1 MPIIQPNSIF
11 STRPYPLTK
20 LVREPIP
27 NNPNKKIVDFSIR
40 RDLEAV
46 SKVLNSRNIAE
57 ARLQSSEAEKVQLLV
72 QLLEALEKALRTNYV
87 PAVAALKQNPYDGAG
102 EQVIQKLE
110 EFFADKGFDPKAGLF
125 LAERGLLGSL
135 FHRLVLRIDSL
146 EDIPD
151 DLLFRVLLKRSIDP
165 SLLKPKYSGTAK
177 ENVEIDRSIKESTHK
192 NNSRRQLAGIGATRI
207 FNPGSLLF
215 EQPGIRTLT
224 RNTKVVVIGGGP
236 AGLMVTRGLVEL
248 GFNPQNITVLDK
260 SGEYGGIWNKKIV
273 YEGSKNNPF
282 HFNFLG
288 LTLSAAPGSG
298 RTVNDFLTSIED
310 RENRRFSRNLP
321 KPIKAIVLGVNPG
334 DLNHT
339 VIYKT
344 PEGEKSITAPIVIN
358 ALGNGRPLN
367 PNREGYMTTGT
378 PDKAGIRWQKIITPE
393 LAEKYRGKTL
403 VFIGLGNSTAEM
415 LIQLRDLNQRGYNI
429 DYRVITHYPQKSVEE
444 PTEEFEIAG
453 KKYKVFR
460 DITIPNLTK
469 WEGDLPDAKDVYYR
483 ALSQD
488 KIISDV
494 VHWDVGDGKFTAVTK
509 SGEVK
514 TFNCAE
520 LFTLIGYGHDPDILR
535 AMGMT
540 VTDEYAGTIA
550 HDHDG
555 EIQKNPGTLGRG
567 RVCPG
572 YFGLGAI
579 LKSSE
584 NPNAVVMPGI
594 MHRMYDLLFSAVI
607 RAAEYELRK

>member
-1 MPIIQPNSIF
+1 MPIIEPNSSF

-20 LVREPIP
+20 LVRESIP
-27 NNPNKKIVDFSIR
+27 NDPNKKIVDFGIR

-46 SKVLNSRNIAE
+46 SKVLNSRKITE
-57 ARLQSSEAEKVQLLV
+57 AAQLLEAEKAQPLV

-87 PAVAALKQNPYDGAG
+87 PAVAALKQNPYDISKSETG
-102 EQVIQKLE
+102 IQKLE
-110 EFFADKGFDPKAGLF
+110 EFFADKGFDSKVGLL

-135 FHRLVLRIDSL
+135 FNKLVLRIDSL

-151 DLLFRVLLKRSIDP
+151 DLLFRVLLKQSINHP

-177 ENVEIDRSIKESTHK
+177 ENVKIDRSIKESTHK

-224 RNTKVVVIGGGP
+224 RNTKVVVVGGGP
-236 AGLMVTRGLVEL
+236 AGLMVIRGLVEL

-288 LTLSAAPGSG
+288 LMLSAAPGSG

-339 VIYKT
+339 VTYKT

-367 PNREGYMTTGT
+367 PDREGYRQQVLQI
-378 PDKAGIRWQKIITPE
+378 KQ
-393 LAEKYRGKTL
+393 
-403 VFIGLGNSTAEM
+403 GL
-415 LIQLRDLNQRGYNI
+415 D
-429 DYRVITHYPQKSVEE
+429 
-444 PTEEFEIAG
+444 G
-453 KKYKVFR
+453 KK
-460 DITIPNLTK
+460 
-469 WEGDLPDAKDVYYR
+469 
-483 ALSQD
+483 
-488 KIISDV
+488 
-494 VHWDVGDGKFTAVTK
+494 
-509 SGEVK
+509 
-514 TFNCAE
+514 
-520 LFTLIGYGHDPDILR
+520 
-535 AMGMT
+535 
-540 VTDEYAGTIA
+540 
-550 HDHDG
+550 
-555 EIQKNPGTLGRG
+555 
-567 RVCPG
+567 
-572 YFGLGAI
+572 
-579 LKSSE
+579 
-584 NPNAVVMPGI
+584 
-594 MHRMYDLLFSAVI
+594 
-607 RAAEYELRK
+607 